1 MSDRDK
7 LELELDAYLNKYL
20 SRRWIKMKDVLR
32 GMKTDLSREGYV
44 SAKSF
49 RSVLG
54 LLRKEVRF
62 ISLNDKQI
70 TNYFS
75 PLFEPPSN
83 TSGSLEPFLS
93 GTLKP

>member
-1 MSDRDK
+1 MSDRNK

-20 SRRWIKMKDVLR
+20 SRKWIKMKDVLR

-44 SAKSF
+44 NAKSF

-62 ISLNDKQI
+62 ISLNDTQI

-75 PLFEPPSN
+75 PLFQPPP
-83 TSGSLEPFLS
+83 TSTSSLEQFFQ
-93 GTLKP
+93 GE